1 MSGCDGFPPGGRAE
15 CGWMMIHRR
24 RKAFGW
30 VPCLHSP
37 FPVVGLGL
45 ICLGGVPRLHSP
57 FPVVGL
63 GLICL
68 GGVPRLHSPFPVC
81 GDWLVSLGSTLCCLV
96 GRCPTPCRWRCP
108 RTPARELTPWTP
120 RRCAANWR
128 FALFHYSLFTISLP
142 PTVSVP
148 ASGSSRRAASR
159 RVPSAPRPPDGYIP
173 PPEIRP
179 HRGGWFLPS
188 QYRRRKDE

>member
-30 VPCLHSP
+30 VPC
-37 FPVVGLGL
+37 
-45 ICLGGVPRLHSP
+45 LHSP

-128 FALFHYSLFTISLP
+128 FALFHYSLFTIHYFSSAHSFS
-142 PTVSVP
+142 TSVWVF
-148 ASGSSRRAASR
+148 ASGSFPSSTICTASSRRIYSTSR
-159 RVPSAPRPPDGYIP
+159 NSSSSGWLVPS
-173 PPEIRP
+173 
-179 HRGGWFLPS
+179 F
-188 QYRRRKDE
+188 